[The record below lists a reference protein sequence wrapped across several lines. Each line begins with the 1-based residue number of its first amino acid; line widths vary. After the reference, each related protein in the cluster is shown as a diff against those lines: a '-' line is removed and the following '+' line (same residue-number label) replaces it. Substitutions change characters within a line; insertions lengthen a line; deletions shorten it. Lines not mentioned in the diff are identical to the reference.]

1 MENVP
6 GILTIEN
13 GKVRDLM
20 IREFE
25 KMGYKTSV
33 RILEAAEFNVPQF
46 RTRAI
51 FIGNRINKKNPY
63 PKPILNKDNFLKIED
78 FLRDLENHPRD
89 PSINHEWTNHSKQFE
104 ERISKVKPGQSLY
117 EKFKDAYKRQYL
129 GVPSMTIKENH
140 GGTHIHPKLN
150 RVISV
155 REMARL
161 QTFPDN
167 FFFEGTMK
175 RGMWQVGNA
184 VPVNLAKHIGLS
196 INSYL

>member
-6 GILTIEN
+6 GILTIDKGN
-13 GKVRDLM
+13 VKNLM
-20 IREFE
+20 INEFE
-25 KMGYKTSV
+25 KLGYKTSV
-33 RILEAAEFNVPQF
+33 RILEAAEFVVPQF

-51 FIGNRINKKNPY
+51 FIGNRINLKNPY
-63 PKPILNKDNFLKIED
+63 PKPILEKDEFIPIESAIN
-78 FLRDLENHPRD
+78 DLEKLSRD
-89 PSINHEWTNHSKQFE
+89 PLINHEWTDHSNDFIS
-104 ERISKVKPGQSLY
+104 RISKVKPGMSLY
-117 EKFKDAYKRQYL
+117 RNFKDAYKRQYL

-140 GGTHIHPKLN
+140 GGTHIHPTLN

-161 QTFPDN
+161 QTFPDS

-184 VPVNLAKHIGLS
+184 VPVKLAKYLGLS
-196 INSYL
+196 ILNYL